1 MWQVSIIGWTPC
13 MVAGLVTD
21 DAMKNHKG
29 QEELPEWA
37 QEGEEE
43 LPEWAQEGEEES
55 PEWAQENDDLP
66 EWAHEGEG
74 GDASFGIGGMVN
86 FARMREFERDHADRR
101 LHRPCPGCG
110 RYQMN
115 DQSPKEVYSSEQRLR
130 WKESGC
136 LSCYA
141 IWQCSLAVRKDVV
154 RVSGDLVWFARE
166 NMDVLKVRLYNEVGT
181 KDPVLQFGSSRHVAP
196 RADSQETLNCAKEWL
211 ASCSKY
217 HGLCGLDTAP
227 ILPTRVLDVSQPNP
241 CLLHSGGLVAPYAA
255 LSHSWGKSQ
264 PLRTLKNNVVS
275 HTNGIAIE
283 SVPRTFQDAIRVTRH
298 LGIRYLWID
307 SLCIVQDDGDDW
319 AKEATKMADYY
330 TGAEVVIA
338 TSSSTGCT
346 QGFLGARPEILKG
359 TLQIPQYKGSQKL
372 LPLHFREAL
381 LGDSGSIVRQVG
393 YQQDTLGTRGWC
405 YQEHLLARRYLSFG
419 RRELLWECNAACH
432 CESSDVSNP
441 DLGIDAENTGTGSDH
456 DYNLSLVLSRSS
468 KADLYKFWM
477 VKVVQHYAHRSL
489 TKYTDRLVAVQGVAA
504 VLEKYLEDEY
514 VYGIWKGDALW
525 GLSWSTRADPGATGP
540 PVPLDIAPTW
550 SWASLYGR
558 VVYGLWPERTWSVEF
573 LGFGSPE
580 EKLEANRASPL
591 SIELRS
597 QLLTAHLETADD
609 DINPLRLVLQDKGR
623 DAGLSTTDVFLDT
636 PCQRILV
643 GTPDGDTIET
653 ANRVAA
659 STCTSGEQE
668 QRPKWV
674 TNDQGTVT
682 VWLLHLYSNSHYLHS
697 EFLVLGRSS
706 SHSGVYER
714 IGISN
719 IGQTVARYN
728 QVQRIIESSPEK
740 EISII

>member
-1 MWQVSIIGWTPC
+1 
-13 MVAGLVTD
+13 
-21 DAMKNHKG
+21 MKNHK
-29 QEELPEWA
+29 
-37 QEGEEE
+37 GEEE

-66 EWAHEGEG
+66 EWAHEGEV
-74 GDASFGIGGMVN
+74 GDTSFGIGGMVN

-110 RYQMN
+110 RYPMN
-115 DQSPKEVYSSEQRLR
+115 DQSPKEVYSSEQRLQ

-166 NMDVLKVRLYNEVGT
+166 NMDVLQVRLYNEVGT
-181 KDPVLQFGSSRHVAP
+181 KDPVLQFGSS
-196 RADSQETLNCAKEWL
+196 
-211 ASCSKY
+211 
-217 HGLCGLDTAP
+217 
-227 ILPTRVLDVSQPNP
+227 
-241 CLLHSGGLVAPYAA
+241 
-255 LSHSWGKSQ
+255 SHSWGKSQ

-298 LGIRYLWID
+298 LDIRYLWID

-346 QGFLGARPEILKG
+346 QGFLGARPEIMKG
-359 TLQIPQYKGSQKL
+359 TLQIPRYKGSQKL

-381 LGDSGSIVRQVG
+381 LGDSGSIARQVG
-393 YQQDTLGTRGWC
+393 YQKDTLWTRGWC
-405 YQEHLLARRYLSFG
+405 YQERLLARRYLSFG

-456 DYNLSLVLSRSS
+456 DYNLSLGLSRSS

-504 VLEKYLEDEY
+504 VLEKHLGDEY

-540 PVPLDIAPTW
+540 RVPLDIAPTW
-550 SWASLYGR
+550 SWASLYGPVEYR
-558 VVYGLWPERTWSVEF
+558 LWPERTWSVEF

-623 DAGLSTTDVFLDT
+623 DAGLFTTDVFLDT

-643 GTPDGDTIET
+643 GTLDGDTIET

-674 TNDQGTVT
+674 TNDQGTIT
-682 VWLLHLYSNSHYLHS
+682 VWLLHLYSNIHYLHS

-719 IGQTVARYN
+719 FGQTVARYN
-728 QVQRIIESSPEK
+728 QVQGIIESSPER
-740 EISII
+740 EVSII